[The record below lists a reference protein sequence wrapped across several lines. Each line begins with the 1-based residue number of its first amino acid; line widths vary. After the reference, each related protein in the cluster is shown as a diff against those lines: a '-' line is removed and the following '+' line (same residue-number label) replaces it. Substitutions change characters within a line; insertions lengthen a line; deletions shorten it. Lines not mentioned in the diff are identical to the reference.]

1 MYRYLLILL
10 TSILLAGAA
19 FAEEPREVKLN
30 ASKMDFDQEKQI
42 VRLIGEV
49 RIVSEGMV
57 MTSPYAEY
65 HLDTQI
71 GDFVG
76 GVKIV
81 GEGTTA
87 TGKKMKVYYADQK
100 ADLIGD
106 VRIVTE
112 RAPGSDKTT
121 PTVMLSD
128 ELEYFWEKDEGVAKG
143 HVKVRQG
150 DQRGFSDRAHYY
162 KERDLVI
169 MEGNVRFEKGG
180 EDWLNS
186 SRATMNLKDETVVAE
201 GGVVARTRLQP
212 RESAKTEAG
221 APAKKPLPPSI
232 LLEPNLPLVPVERAG
247 PLPLPGLE

>member
-1 MYRYLLILL
+1 MTKYFYLFFILC
-10 TSILLAGAA
+10 SALAL
-19 FAEEPREVKLN
+19 AEGPREVKLN
-30 ASKMDFDQEKQI
+30 ASKMDFDQEKQL
-42 VRLIGEV
+42 VRLIGDV
-49 RIVSEGMV
+49 KIVSEGVV

-65 HLDTQI
+65 HLDTQV

-81 GEGTTA
+81 GQGTTA

-100 ADLIGD
+100 ADLKGD
-106 VRIVTE
+106 VRVVSE

-128 ELEYFWEKDEGVAKG
+128 EMEYFWEKNEGVAKG

-162 KERDLVI
+162 KERDIVI

-212 RESAKTEAG
+212 RESAKNDTAG
-221 APAKKPLPPSI
+221 PAKKALPASI
-232 LLEPNLPLVPVERAG
+232 LLEPKLPLVPVERVR

>member
-1 MYRYLLILL
+1 MHRIIVALIAVLL
-10 TSILLAGAA
+10 TLPVLA
-19 FAEEPREVKLN
+19 EKPREVKLN
-30 ASKMDFDQEKQI
+30 ASKMDFDQEKQL
-42 VRLIGEV
+42 VRLIGNV
-49 RIVSEGMV
+49 RIVSEGVV

-81 GEGTTA
+81 GQGSTA
-87 TGKKMKVYYADQK
+87 TGKKMRVFYADQK
-100 ADLIGD
+100 ARLKGK
-106 VRIVTE
+106 VRVVSE

-128 ELEYFWEKDEGVAKG
+128 ELEYLWEKNEGIAKG

-150 DQRGFSDRAHYY
+150 DQRGFADRAHYF
-162 KERDLVI
+162 KERDIVI

-186 SRATMNLKDETVVAE
+186 SRATMNLKDDTVVAE

-212 RESAKTEAG
+212 RESARTEPTG
-221 APAKKPLPPSI
+221 KGKKPLPPSI
-232 LLEPNLPLVPVERAG
+232 LLEPKLPLVPVERIE